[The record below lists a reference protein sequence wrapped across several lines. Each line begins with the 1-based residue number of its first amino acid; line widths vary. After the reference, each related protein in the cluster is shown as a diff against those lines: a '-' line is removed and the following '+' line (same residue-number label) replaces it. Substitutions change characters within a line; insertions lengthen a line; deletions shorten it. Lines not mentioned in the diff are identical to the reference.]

1 MNATDVSEIV
11 SLLAIGAV
19 AGWLAGILLKGR
31 GFGLIGNIIV
41 GVIGAV
47 IGVFVSGLLASVV
60 TLPFSSL
67 INTIIWSTIGAAIL
81 LFVVGLFKK

>member
-1 MNATDVSEIV
+1 MNAANLSEII

-47 IGVFVSGLLASVV
+47 IGVFASGLLAGVI
-60 TLPFSSL
+60 TFPFSAL
-67 INTIIWSTIGAAIL
+67 INTIIWSTVGAIIL
-81 LFVVGLFKK
+81 LLVVGLFKK

>member
-1 MNATDVSEIV
+1 MDAANVSELI
-11 SLLAIGAV
+11 SLLAIGAI

-47 IGVFVSGLLASVV
+47 IGVFTSGLLASVI
-60 TLPFSSL
+60 TLPFSAL
-67 INTIIWSTIGAAIL
+67 INTIIWSTVGAVIL
-81 LFVVGLFKK
+81 LFVIRLFKK